1 MASFATSTMASF
13 NYCLNTY
20 KHPYTRHV
28 SQIKPISDQ
37 SAFEYFCT
45 VSQGANK
52 YFCKQY
58 APKKR
63 KLPLK
68 I

>member
-28 SQIKPISDQ
+28 LKSDQ
-37 SAFEYFCT
+37 TDQRPESIRVFLYSFAGCILFAEIFVGT
-45 VSQGANK
+45 
-52 YFCKQY
+52 
-58 APKKR
+58 
-63 KLPLK
+63 
-68 I
+68 